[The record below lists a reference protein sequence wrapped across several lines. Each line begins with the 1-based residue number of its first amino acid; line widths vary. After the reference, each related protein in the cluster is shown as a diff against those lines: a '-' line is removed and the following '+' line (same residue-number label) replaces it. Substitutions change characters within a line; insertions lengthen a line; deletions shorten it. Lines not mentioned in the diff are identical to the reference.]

1 MHLRHAHTLAQA
13 RTYLAAL
20 ADEASNDDAASAYEH
35 VLIDLDRIHCD
46 ESPDVYLDAV
56 TQDRAIQYDVATA
69 AIEELKTHGVDP
81 LSVELLLWNLS
92 AAYDQDCS

>member
-1 MHLRHAHTLAQA
+1 MHLRHAHTLAEA

-56 TQDRAIQYDVATA
+56 TQDRAIQYDVAA
-69 AIEELKTHGVDP
+69 AALEELKTHGVDP
-81 LSVELLLWNLS
+81 LQVELLLWNLS

>member
-56 TQDRAIQYDVATA
+56 TQDRAIQYDVGTA
-69 AIEELKTHGVDP
+69 AIDDLKTHGVDP
-81 LSVELLLWNLS
+81 LQVELLLWHLS
-92 AAYDQDCS
+92 AAYDQDCT